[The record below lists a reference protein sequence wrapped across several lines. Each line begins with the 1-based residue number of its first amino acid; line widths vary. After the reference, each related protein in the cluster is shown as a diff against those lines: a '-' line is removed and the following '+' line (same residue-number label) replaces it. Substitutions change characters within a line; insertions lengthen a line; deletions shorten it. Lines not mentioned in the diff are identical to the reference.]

1 MAIEM
6 SDTHMHARLSPQTLY
21 ALKRHN
27 LLFGWWTG
35 YISLED
41 VENYYR
47 VSIGDESIHI
57 INPNRWRRYRRGVTR
72 QLLRLAYT
80 YGALS
85 CADSFY
91 GKVVLD
97 IGANIGEFS
106 LFAYSKGAHVIA
118 FEPDPLTLK
127 VLHKNI
133 GERKIRVIEKA
144 LWKETTRLP
153 LYSAPLQSDSGIIP
167 PPQYDKILE
176 IDAVKLDDVTAD
188 LGLTSIYF
196 IKGDAEGAEPEVLL
210 GARTT
215 LKKTQFIALDC
226 GPERQGRT
234 TVRDTTDILTELGFT
249 VRRLKRRRT
258 ILFGTNHHT
267 QID

>member
-1 MAIEM
+1 MQPE
-6 SDTHMHARLSPQTLY
+6 LSSKTLH

-27 LLFGWWTG
+27 LLFAWWTG
-35 YISLED
+35 PVKLEK
-41 VENYYR
+41 VEKHYR

-57 INPNRWRRYRRGVTR
+57 INPNRWRRYRRGITR
-72 QLLRLAYT
+72 QLLRLADT

-85 CADSFY
+85 YAEFFH

-106 LFAYSKGAHVIA
+106 LFAHSKGAKVIA
-118 FEPDPLTLK
+118 FEPDPVTLN
-127 VLHKNI
+127 VLYKNL
-133 GERKIRVIEKA
+133 GERQIRVIENA

-153 LYSAPLQSDSGIIP
+153 LYSAPLKSDSGLIP

-188 LGLTSIYF
+188 LGLHSIFF

-210 GARTT
+210 GATATLRRTH
-215 LKKTQFIALDC
+215 FIALDC
-226 GPERQGRT
+226 GPERQGFT
-234 TVRDTTDILTELGFT
+234 TIRDTTDILTDLGFT
-249 VRRLKRRRT
+249 VKRLKRRRT
-258 ILFGTNHHT
+258 ILFGTNHRFPFS
-267 QID
+267 QSS